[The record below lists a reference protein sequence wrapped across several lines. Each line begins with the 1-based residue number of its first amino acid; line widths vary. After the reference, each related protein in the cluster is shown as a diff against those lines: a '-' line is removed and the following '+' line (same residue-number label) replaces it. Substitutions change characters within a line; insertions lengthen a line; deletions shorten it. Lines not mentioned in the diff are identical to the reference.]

1 MKVISFTALH
11 YGKTF
16 LADAIRSV
24 IDRVD
29 EHHIIYSDIGSHGFQ
44 TDRTCPDTR
53 AELYA
58 IAQQAAGDKLHWY
71 EGRFQHEG
79 YQRDKIFELAPDADI
94 ILVVDSDEVYADGLA
109 QGAIEQASRMT
120 HRTIRLPFIHYY
132 RSFHRAIRYDP
143 AYPVRVIC
151 PKVESGELSMAIM
164 RNDNEFLRINHFG
177 YAQDSATIR
186 YKLSIHGHSNELRC
200 SPDDYVDGIYLDAD
214 RWTDLHVVGSE
225 YWNAEPVQP
234 LDFMPTFMSDH
245 KYFDT
250 EIIA

>member
-1 MKVISFTALH
+1 MIIAFSALH
-11 YGKTF
+11 YGKTY

-24 IDRVD
+24 IDSVD
-29 EHHIIYSDIGSHGFQ
+29 EYYVAYSPVGSHGFQ

-53 AELYA
+53 DELYT
-58 IAQQAAGDKLHWY
+58 IAQQVAGDKLRWID
-71 EGRFQHEG
+71 GLWMHEG
-79 YQRDKIFELAPDADI
+79 MQRDSIFHHAPAADI

-109 QGAIEQASRMT
+109 QGAIERASEMT
-120 HRTIRLPFIHYY
+120 HRYIRLPFIHYY
-132 RSFHRAIRYDP
+132 RSFHWAIRYDP

-151 PKVESGELSMAIM
+151 PKVEGGELSMAIM

-177 YAQDSATIR
+177 YAQDSETIR

-214 RWTDLHVVGSE
+214 RWTDLHPVGSE

-234 LDFMPTFMSDH
+234 LDYMPAFMSDH
-245 KYFDT
+245 KYFDA
-250 EIIA
+250 EIIS